1 MNPTLTAVAI
11 IPARYDSSRFPGK
24 PLAQINGKPMI
35 EYVWRAAMQAESLS
49 AVYIATDDERIRA
62 CAAGFGA
69 QVLKPHGAFASGT
82 DRIIG
87 ALALLDAPADI
98 VVNIQG
104 DEPLLRGGL
113 VDELVHALADRPE
126 ADVSTPVRR
135 IVSAADIEHPAIV
148 KVARAADGRALYF
161 SRSPIPFRRDAD
173 QAVDYFQ
180 HIGLYA
186 YRRRA
191 LERFGSLSTSPL
203 ERAEQL
209 EQLRLMEDGAH
220 YYCIECTDELYAV
233 DQPEDVRRV
242 EEILTR
248 RGDSLDS

>member
-1 MNPTLTAVAI
+1 MNPTLSAVAI

-24 PLAQINGKPMI
+24 PLAQINGKTMI
-35 EYVWRAAMQAESLS
+35 EYVWRAAMAADTLS

-69 QVLKPHGAFASGT
+69 QVLEPHGEFASGT

-87 ALALLDAPADI
+87 ALALVDAAADI

-104 DEPLLRGGL
+104 DEPLLRGRL
-113 VDELVHALADRPE
+113 VDELVQALAERP
-126 ADVSTPVRR
+126 AASVSTPVRR
-135 IVSAADIEHPAIV
+135 IDAAADINNPAIV

-161 SRSPIPFRRDAD
+161 SRSPIPCRRDAERE
-173 QAVDYFQ
+173 VVYWQ

-191 LERFGSLSTSPL
+191 LERFGSLAPSPL

-220 YYCIECTDELYAV
+220 YHCIECRDELYAV
-233 DQPEDVRRV
+233 DLPEDVKRV
-242 EEILTR
+242 EGILNAR
-248 RGDSLDS
+248 H